1 MKINS
6 EKGITNIDIT
16 ISIIIITLFVSL
28 IATLMTNITNNT
40 KETKRRA
47 EAMNIAINEIEKVK
61 SVNFEESDSLKTDG
75 ENVQGKEGY
84 YKKISIED
92 YADLPQNAGKT
103 VEKGLVK
110 KVTVEISYK
119 QNKDI
124 KKFDLST
131 VIVKN

>member
-28 IATLMTNITNNT
+28 IAILMTNITNNT

-119 QNKDI
+119 QNKDV